1 MDAMTSLSREMFE
14 YALHMDSIQNA
25 VQVLL
30 SHPHVRTM
38 GDILSEFSD
47 AEDVKR
53 QIVDGLCQ
61 WYPGN
66 NRETLDRKVRNW
78 LNGKTQSLTKE
89 DAFVVSRIFSLSLE
103 RANEFLKMA
112 AGEGIHWRNPEDIVW
127 AYSIVQNLG
136 PEESRSLLHR
146 ANALYEQPMAAAI
159 SANAYTADVF
169 EKLQPVLYRSQEEL
183 LSFLQTQKDSL
194 GALHN
199 TAYELFCKFM
209 DILSKGYT
217 DGDVAALFQEM
228 TAKEKKRK
236 EAEKADREA
245 TARME
250 REGGESAQPLNGA
263 SEKEKRLQKVDGDTE
278 LYRPEAISTSEILET
293 YLYRNLVPIKER
305 GKGSAEASFSAIQR
319 SIRQNWPD
327 EATLS
332 KMKSRKKDVTRKTL
346 ILLFLAT
353 DGSGSEFTLDEEDEE
368 PFTQEEQ
375 FLDLYTRMNFMLA
388 SCGFQKLDPRNPFDW
403 MILYCISTGDLWESD
418 QRLPAMLQAAFPEG

>member
-14 YALHMDSIQNA
+14 CALHMDSIQCA
-25 VQVLL
+25 AQVLL
-30 SHPHVRTM
+30 SHPHIRTM
-38 GDILSEFSD
+38 GDILMKFSNT
-47 AEDVKR
+47 ADVKK
-53 QIVDGLCQ
+53 QLVDGLCQ
-61 WYPGN
+61 WFPES
-66 NRETLDRKVRNW
+66 NREALDRKVRNW
-78 LNGKTQSLTKE
+78 LNGKNQSIAKE
-89 DAFVVSRIFSLSLE
+89 DAFAVSRIFSLPLE
-103 RANEFLKMA
+103 QANEFLKMA

-136 PEESRSLLHR
+136 PEESRSLLER
-146 ANALYEQPMAAAI
+146 ASALCKQPMAAAI
-159 SANAYTADVF
+159 SANTYTADVF
-169 EKLQPVLYRSQEEL
+169 EKLQPVLYHSQEEL
-183 LSFLQTQKDSL
+183 LSFLEAQKDSL

-199 TAYELFCKFM
+199 TAYQLFCQFM
-209 DILSKGYT
+209 DILGKGYA

-236 EAEKADREA
+236 EAKKADREA

-250 REGGESAQPLNGA
+250 REGGKSPQPLNRT
-263 SEKEKRLQKVDGDTE
+263 SEKEKRLQEMDGDTE
-278 LYRPEAISTSEILET
+278 LYRPEAMSTSEILET
-293 YLYRNLVPIKER
+293 YLYRSLVPVKER
-305 GKGSAEASFSAIQR
+305 GKRSAEASFSAIQR

-332 KMKSRKKDVTRKTL
+332 KMRSRKKDVSRKVL

-353 DGSGSEFTLDEEDEE
+353 DGSGSEFTLDEEEE

-418 QRLPAMLQAAFPEG
+418 QRLPAMLRTAFPEG

>member
-1 MDAMTSLSREMFE
+1 MDDMTSLSRKMFE
-14 YALHMDSIQNA
+14 YALHVDSIQCA
-25 VQVLL
+25 AQVLL
-30 SHPHVRTM
+30 SHPHIRTM
-38 GDILSEFSD
+38 GDMLMEFSNT
-47 AEDVKR
+47 ADVKK
-53 QIVDGLCQ
+53 QLVDGLCQ
-61 WYPGN
+61 WFPEN
-66 NRETLDRKVRNW
+66 NREALDRKVRNW
-78 LNGKTQSLTKE
+78 LNGKTQSLAKE

-112 AGEGIHWRNPEDIVW
+112 AGEGIHWRDPEDIVW
-127 AYSIVQNLG
+127 AYSIVQNLE
-136 PEESRSLLHR
+136 PEQTRLLLDQ
-146 ANALYEQPMAAAI
+146 AAELCQQPSECVPI
-159 SANAYTADVF
+159 ANAYTADVF
-169 EKLQPVLYRSQEEL
+169 EKLQPVLYRSPEEL
-183 LSFLQTQKDSL
+183 LSFLQAQKDSL

-199 TAYELFCKFM
+199 TAYQLFCQFM
-209 DILSKGYT
+209 DILSKGYA

-250 REGGESAQPLNGA
+250 LEGWKSAQPLNRT
-263 SEKEKRLQKVDGDTE
+263 SEKEKRLQETDGDTE
-278 LYRPEAISTSEILET
+278 LYRPEAMSTSEILET
-293 YLYRNLVPIKER
+293 YLYRSLVPVKER

-332 KMKSRKKDVTRKTL
+332 KMRSRKKDVSRKAL

-353 DGSGSEFTLDEEDEE
+353 DGSGSEFTLDEEEEE

-375 FLDLYTRMNFMLA
+375 FLDLYTRMNLLLT

-418 QRLPAMLQAAFPEG
+418 QRLPAMLRAAFPEE

>member
-1 MDAMTSLSREMFE
+1 M
-14 YALHMDSIQNA
+14 
-25 VQVLL
+25 
-30 SHPHVRTM
+30 
-38 GDILSEFSD
+38 
-47 AEDVKR
+47 
-53 QIVDGLCQ
+53 
-61 WYPGN
+61 
-66 NRETLDRKVRNW
+66 RNW
-78 LNGKTQSLTKE
+78 LNGKTQSLAKE

-183 LSFLQTQKDSL
+183 LSFLEAQKDSL

-199 TAYELFCKFM
+199 TAYQLFFRFM
-209 DILSKGYT
+209 DILSRGYE

-250 REGGESAQPLNGA
+250 LEGWKSAQPLNRT
-263 SEKEKRLQKVDGDTE
+263 SEKEKRLQEMDGDTE
-278 LYRPEAISTSEILET
+278 LYRPEAMSTSEILET
-293 YLYRNLVPIKER
+293 YLYRSLVPVKER

-332 KMKSRKKDVTRKTL
+332 KMRSRKKDVSRKVL

-353 DGSGSEFTLDEEDEE
+353 DGSGSDFTQDEDEEE

-375 FLDLYTRMNFMLA
+375 FLDLYARMNFMLA

-418 QRLPAMLQAAFPEG
+418 QRLPAMLRAAFPEG

>member
-1 MDAMTSLSREMFE
+1 MDAMTSLSRKMFE
-14 YALHMDSIQNA
+14 YALHMDSIQRA
-25 VQVLL
+25 AQVLL
-30 SHPHVRTM
+30 SHPHIRTM
-38 GDILSEFSD
+38 GDILMEFSNT
-47 AEDVKR
+47 ADVKK
-53 QIVDGLCQ
+53 QLVDGLFQ
-61 WYPGN
+61 WFPESS
-66 NRETLDRKVRNW
+66 REALDRKVRNW

-127 AYSIVQNLG
+127 AYSIVHTLG

-159 SANAYTADVF
+159 SADAYTADVF
-169 EKLQPVLYRSQEEL
+169 EKLQPVLYHSQEEL
-183 LSFLQTQKDSL
+183 LSFLEAQKDSL

-199 TAYELFCKFM
+199 TAYQLFCQFM
-209 DILSKGYT
+209 DILSKGYA
-217 DGDVAALFQEM
+217 DGDVAALFQEL

-250 REGGESAQPLNGA
+250 REDQKLAHPLNKTPD
-263 SEKEKRLQKVDGDTE
+263 KEKRLQEMDGDTE
-278 LYRPEAISTSEILET
+278 LYRPEAMSTSEILEI
-293 YLYRNLVPIKER
+293 YLYRSLVPVKER
-305 GKGSAEASFSAIQR
+305 GKGSTEASFSAIQR

-332 KMKSRKKDVTRKTL
+332 KMKSRKKDVTRKVL

-353 DGSGSEFTLDEEDEE
+353 DGFGSDFTLDEDDEE

-375 FLDLYTRMNFMLA
+375 FLDLYTRMNLMLT
-388 SCGFQKLDPRNPFDW
+388 SCSFQKLDPRNPFDW

-418 QRLPAMLQAAFPEG
+418 QRLPAMLRATFPEE

>member
-30 SHPHVRTM
+30 SHPHVRSM

-47 AEDVKR
+47 AEDVKK

-61 WYPGN
+61 WFPEN
-66 NRETLDRKVRNW
+66 NREALVRKVRNW
-78 LNGKTQSLTKE
+78 LNGKTQSLAKE

-183 LSFLQTQKDSL
+183 LSFLEAQKDSL

-199 TAYELFCKFM
+199 TAYQLFFRFM
-209 DILSKGYT
+209 DILSRGYE

-250 REGGESAQPLNGA
+250 REGRKSAQPLNRT
-263 SEKEKRLQKVDGDTE
+263 SEKEKRLQEMDGDTE
-278 LYRPEAISTSEILET
+278 LYRPEAMSTSEILET
-293 YLYRNLVPIKER
+293 YLYRSLVPVKER

-332 KMKSRKKDVTRKTL
+332 KMRSRKKDVSRKVL

-353 DGSGSEFTLDEEDEE
+353 DGSGSDFTQDEDEEE

-375 FLDLYTRMNFMLA
+375 FLDLYARMNFMLA

-418 QRLPAMLQAAFPEG
+418 QRLPAMLRAAFPEG

>member
-14 YALHMDSIQNA
+14 YALHMDSIQSA
-25 VQVLL
+25 AQVLL
-30 SHPHVRTM
+30 SHPHIRTM
-38 GDILSEFSD
+38 GDMLMEFSNT
-47 AEDVKR
+47 ADVKK
-53 QIVDGLCQ
+53 QLVDGLCQ
-61 WYPGN
+61 WFPESN
-66 NRETLDRKVRNW
+66 QEALDRKVRNW
-78 LNGKTQSLTKE
+78 LNGKNQSIAKE
-89 DAFVVSRIFSLSLE
+89 DAFAVSRIFFLSLE
-103 RANEFLKMA
+103 RTNEFLKMA

-136 PEESRSLLHR
+136 PEQTRLLLDQT
-146 ANALYEQPMAAAI
+146 AELCQQPSECVPI
-159 SANAYTADVF
+159 ANAYTADVF

-199 TAYELFCKFM
+199 TAYQLFCQFM
-209 DILSKGYT
+209 DILSKGYA

-236 EAEKADREA
+236 EAEKADRET

-250 REGGESAQPLNGA
+250 LEGWKSAQPLNRT
-263 SEKEKRLQKVDGDTE
+263 SEKEKRLQETDGDTE

-332 KMKSRKKDVTRKTL
+332 KMKSRKKDVTRKVL

-353 DGSGSEFTLDEEDEE
+353 DGSGSDFIQDEDEEE

-418 QRLPAMLQAAFPEG
+418 QRLPAMLRAAFPEY

>member
-136 PEESRSLLHR
+136 PEESRSLLDR

-183 LSFLQTQKDSL
+183 LSFLQAQKGSL
-194 GALHN
+194 GVLHN
-199 TAYELFCKFM
+199 TAYQLFCQFM
-209 DILSKGYT
+209 EILSKGYA
-217 DGDVAALFQEM
+217 DGDIAALFQEM

-250 REGGESAQPLNGA
+250 RESGESAQPLNRT
-263 SEKEKRLQKVDGDTE
+263 SEKEKRLQEMDGDTE
-278 LYRPEAISTSEILET
+278 LYRPEAMSTSEILET
-293 YLYRNLVPIKER
+293 YLYRSLVPVKER

-332 KMKSRKKDVTRKTL
+332 KMKSRKKDVTRKVL

-353 DGSGSEFTLDEEDEE
+353 DGFGSDFTLDEDDEE

-388 SCGFQKLDPRNPFDW
+388 SCGFQKLDPRSPFDW

-418 QRLPAMLQAAFPEG
+418 QRLPAMLRAAFPEG

>member
-1 MDAMTSLSREMFE
+1 MDDMTSLSREMFE
-14 YALHMDSIQNA
+14 YALHVDSIQCA
-25 VQVLL
+25 AQVLL

-38 GDILSEFSD
+38 DDILAEF
-47 AEDVKR
+47 ANTANVKK
-53 QIVDGLCQ
+53 QLVDGLCQ
-61 WYPGN
+61 WFPESS
-66 NRETLDRKVRNW
+66 REALDRKVRNW
-78 LNGKTQSLTKE
+78 LNGKNQSIAKE
-89 DAFVVSRIFSLSLE
+89 DAFAVSRIFSLSLE

-112 AGEGIHWRNPEDIVW
+112 AGEGIHWRNPEDLVW

-136 PEESRSLLHR
+136 TEQTRLLLDQ
-146 ANALYEQPMAAAI
+146 AAELCQQPAECVPI
-159 SANAYTADVF
+159 ANAYTADVF
-169 EKLQPVLYRSQEEL
+169 EKLQPVLYLSQEEL

-199 TAYELFCKFM
+199 TAYQLFCQFM
-209 DILSKGYT
+209 DILSKGYA

-236 EAEKADREA
+236 ETEKADREA

-250 REGGESAQPLNGA
+250 REDQKLAHPLNKTPD
-263 SEKEKRLQKVDGDTE
+263 KEKRLQEMDGDTE
-278 LYRPEAISTSEILET
+278 LYRPEAMSTSEILEI
-293 YLYRNLVPIKER
+293 YLYRSLVPVKER
-305 GKGSAEASFSAIQR
+305 GKGSTEASFSAIQR

-332 KMKSRKKDVTRKTL
+332 KMKSRKKDVTRKVL

-353 DGSGSEFTLDEEDEE
+353 DGFGSDFTLDEDDEE

-375 FLDLYTRMNFMLA
+375 FLDLYTRMNLMLT
-388 SCGFQKLDPRNPFDW
+388 SCSFQKLDPRNPFDW

-418 QRLPAMLQAAFPEG
+418 QRLPAMLRATFPEE